1 MITVKTKQALEA
13 YNILNGAKY
22 SKLEDADKIKL
33 WKIVRALKPIATKFQ
48 DDVKDASENFKSE
61 FENYNE
67 NLTKAQDY
75 ERGKAEGKEDL
86 PMTEEEYKAFI
97 EVFKKYNKLVS
108 DAVNEFAEADVN
120 LEVEPMSE
128 DAFGKLLASNDWSI
142 DKTTSIDFMIG

>member
-1 MITVKTKQALEA
+1 
-13 YNILNGAKY
+13 
-22 SKLEDADKIKL
+22 
-33 WKIVRALKPIATKFQ
+33 
-48 DDVKDASENFKSE
+48 
-61 FENYNE
+61 
-67 NLTKAQDY
+67 
-75 ERGKAEGKEDL
+75 
-86 PMTEEEYKAFI
+86 MTEEEYKAFI